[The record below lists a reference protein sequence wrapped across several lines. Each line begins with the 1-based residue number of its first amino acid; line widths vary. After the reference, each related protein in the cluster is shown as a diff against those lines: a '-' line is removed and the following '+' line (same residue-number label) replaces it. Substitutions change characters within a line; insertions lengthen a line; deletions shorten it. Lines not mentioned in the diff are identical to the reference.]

1 LSFLIQSRNFI
12 PKSTLPGKKV
22 ILFRFLILVVFL
34 LRFSQEACAQQDE
47 RDVIQFSGVVT
58 TNDTTAGII
67 GAHVYVPQ
75 EGRGTTTNYYG
86 YFNFPV
92 LEGDSVVIS
101 VVGYQRATLTIPEM
115 DDDNYSYSVIVTLRE
130 DTTYLPELEVMP
142 FPTEE
147 MFKEAVLAYR
157 LPGQGDLN
165 NMQDNLDPAILS
177 QMYRDMGMDGSMNH
191 RYFTQQ
197 QAIYLHDAYG
207 PRYNPLLN
215 PFAWAEFFKSF
226 KKKKKK

>member
-1 LSFLIQSRNFI
+1 MPKIGFVGILRNIRGFF
-12 PKSTLPGKKV
+12 
-22 ILFRFLILVVFL
+22 ILFVFTLCFLVREV
-34 LRFSQEACAQQDE
+34 SAQEEE
-47 RDVIQFSGVVT
+47 RDIIQFSGVVT
-58 TNDTTAGII
+58 TMDTTRGIL
-67 GAHVYVPQ
+67 GAHVYVPK
-75 EGRGTTTNYYG
+75 EGRGTTTDYYG
-86 YFNFPV
+86 YFNFPL

-101 VVGYQRATLTIPEM
+101 AVGFEKVSFVVPRLEN
-115 DDDNYSYSVIVTLRE
+115 DSYSIIVTMRE

-147 MFKEAVLAYR
+147 LFKEAVLAYR
-157 LPGQGDLN
+157 LPNQGDLN
-165 NMQDNLDPAILS
+165 NMDSNLDPAILS
-177 QMYRDMGMDGSMNH
+177 EMYRNMGMDGSMNH

-215 PFAWAEFFKSF
+215 PFAWAEFFKSL

>member
-1 LSFLIQSRNFI
+1 VGIFRNILIVASGFLFI
-12 PKSTLPGKKV
+12 S
-22 ILFRFLILVVFL
+22 LFNSSKAVG
-34 LRFSQEACAQQDE
+34 QDKD

-58 TNDTTAGII
+58 TTDTTAGIL
-67 GAHVYVPQ
+67 GAHVYVPKA
-75 EGRGTTTNYYG
+75 GRGTTTNYIG

-101 VVGYQRATLTIPEM
+101 VVGFEKAHLIIP
-115 DDDNYSYSVIVTLRE
+115 DLDKDSYNVIVTMRE
-130 DTTYLPELEVMP
+130 DTTYLPELEIMP
-142 FPTEE
+142 YPTEE

-157 LPGQGDLN
+157 LPNQGDLN
-165 NMQDNLDPAILS
+165 NMDNNLDPITLIEMA
-177 QMYRDMGMDGSMNH
+177 RNTPMDGSENY

-215 PFAWAEFFKSF
+215 PFAWAEFFKSL
-226 KKKKKK
+226 KKKKK